1 MAFVSL
7 LRSSACR
14 GMAGQVQ
21 VISNAT
27 RLGAGSSSSLVL
39 LKSAV
44 KTQPGLSG
52 VARQQL
58 GRTNQVQF
66 FSVSPKSYSAGGGHS
81 HSNLW
86 TIERAL
92 SAALIVVIPAALAAP
107 NKLLDT
113 LAAVSLVMHCHWGV
127 ESNVVDYI
135 RPIIF
140 GKAIPKI
147 ALAGVYALSILTMA
161 GLLQLI
167 YSDIGFANTVRKIWS
182 L

>member
-21 VISNAT
+21 VLSNAS
-27 RLGAGSSSSLVL
+27 RLSAGSSSSLIL

-44 KTQPGLSG
+44 KPQAGLSG
-52 VARQQL
+52 VSRQQL

-66 FSVSPKSYSAGGGHS
+66 FSVSPKSYSAGAGHS

-92 SAALIVVIPAALAAP
+92 SAALIVIIPAALASP

-113 LAAVSLVMHCHWGV
+113 IAAVSLVMHCHWGV
-127 ESNVVDYI
+127 EANVVDYI

-140 GKAIPKI
+140 GKTIPKI
-147 ALAGVYALSILTMA
+147 ALAGVYVLSIVTMA

-167 YSDIGFANTVRKIWS
+167 YNDIGFANTVKKIWRM
-182 L
+182 